1 MTIMN
6 HVDAWLTHL
15 EVQRNR
21 SPSTLSEYR
30 RDLATFER
38 HLITDGPH
46 RLARVL
52 NEYGPVQD
60 VADISNLHLSAYLVH
75 LKREHDYSS
84 STLARRIATFRGFFA
99 WAAKNLIIPADP
111 AADLDTPDIE
121 SYIPEDLSSPQV
133 DKLLSQV
140 AGDDWLIIR
149 DRALLQLMLNT
160 GLRVAEVVYLDQ
172 AHLDFVR
179 DLLTVKH
186 PGAETGDKGKGKR
199 KRTTKSKKERVIPLN
214 RTAKITLADWL
225 DVRAHFGAPDTNA
238 VFVSRRSRRRMST
251 RAIQFLVTKYAQDA
265 GLTDVTPHTLRHTF
279 ATRLQDAG
287 ADLPETQKLMGHASP
302 VTTVRYTHKNRER
315 LREAVQR
322 MDGSAVDRL

>member
-1 MTIMN
+1 
-6 HVDAWLTHL
+6 V
-15 EVQRNR
+15 
-21 SPSTLSEYR
+21 
-30 RDLATFER
+30 
-38 HLITDGPH
+38 IT
-46 RLARVL
+46 
-52 NEYGPVQD
+52 EYGPVQD
-60 VADISNLHLSAYLVH
+60 VADVTTLHLSAYLVH
-75 LKREHDYSS
+75 LKREHDYAS
-84 STLARRIATFRGFFA
+84 STLARRIATFRGFFS
-99 WAAKNLIIPADP
+99 WAAKNLIIPSDP

-121 SYIPEDLSSPQV
+121 TYIPEDLSSPQV
-133 DKLLSQV
+133 ARLLDQV
-140 AGDDWLIIR
+140 AGDDWLIVR

-186 PGAETGDKGKGKR
+186 PGAENGDSKSKGKQ

-214 RTAKITLADWL
+214 RTAKIALADWL
-225 DVRAHFGAPDTNA
+225 DVRSHFGAPETSA
-238 VFVSRRSRRRMST
+238 VFVTRRSRRRMST
-251 RAIQFLVTKYAQDA
+251 RAIQLLVAKYAETA
-265 GLTDVTPHTLRHTF
+265 ELENVTPHTLRHTF

-315 LREAVQR
+315 LRDAVQR

>member
-6 HVDAWLTHL
+6 HVDDWLTYL
-15 EVQRNR
+15 QVQRNR
-21 SPSTLSEYR
+21 SPSTLREYR
-30 RDLATFER
+30 RDLETMEH
-38 HLITDGPH
+38 HLIQDGPH
-46 RLARVL
+46 HLARVI
-52 NEYGPVQD
+52 NKCGPVQD
-60 VADISNLHLSAYLVH
+60 VTDVSTQHLREYLVH
-75 LKREHDYSS
+75 LNHEHDYSS
-84 STLARRIATFRGFFA
+84 STLARRIATFRGFFS
-99 WAAKNLIIPADP
+99 WAAKNLVIPSDP

-121 SYIPEDLSSPQV
+121 TTIPEDLFGPQV
-133 DKLLSQV
+133 GKLLDQV
-140 AGDDWLIIR
+140 VGDDWLSIR
-149 DRALLQLMLNT
+149 DRALLQVMLNT
-160 GLRVAEVVYLDQ
+160 GMRVSEVVYLDQ

-186 PGAETGDKGKGKR
+186 PGAETGDKSKGKR

-214 RTAKITLADWL
+214 RTVKIALADWL
-225 DVRAHFGAPDTNA
+225 DVRSHFGAPATDA

-265 GLTDVTPHTLRHTF
+265 GLKDVTPHTLRHTF

-315 LREAVQR
+315 LRDAVQR